1 MRVAV
6 IGSRTF
12 SDYEFLKETLQ
23 HVYITEMISG
33 GALGADQLAERYAK
47 EKNIPIRIIPHTEN
61 KDIPDL
67 SRTYSIINLAQLV
80 IAFWD
85 GKSQGT
91 CDLVKFAQKSGKQ
104 VSIKNFRVPS

>member
-12 SDYEFLKETLQ
+12 NDYALLQETLS
-23 HVYITEMISG
+23 HVHISEMISG
-33 GALGADQLAERYAK
+33 GALGADQLAEQYAN
-47 EKNIPIRIIPHTEN
+47 EHNIPLKVIPHQHN
-61 KDIPDL
+61 PDIADL

-91 CDLVKFAQKSGKQ
+91 CDLIKYAQKKGKPVKIQ
-104 VSIKNFRVPS
+104 NFRAGS

>member
-12 SDYEFLKETLQ
+12 SDYEFLKETLS
-23 HVYITEMISG
+23 HIYITEMISG

-47 EKNIPIRIIPHTEN
+47 EKNIPIRIIPHTVLT
-61 KDIPDL
+61 DIPDL
-67 SRTYSIINLAQLV
+67 SRTYSIINQAQVV

-91 CDLVKFAQKSGKQ
+91 CDLVKYAQKVGKP
-104 VSIKNFRVPS
+104 VSVKNFRPST